1 MITSVC
7 GELACQ
13 LRNIVKQFVTLTAK
27 EIGTEGRKL
36 PVIITGGDGKFLL
49 DLLNNET
56 SGIVSTEPG
65 VSSLPK
71 NVDVKRITNI
81 VHYALGDILH
91 RKSSEK
97 SMTPD
102 EKLQLKIM
110 GLRIAYPS
118 VDTKDAFS
126 RGCIYKI
133 QPESMIEGYSFY
145 TRFDDGVVKILT
157 LKQLYD
163 GLVLYNEIGERHK
176 EASLDK
182 VDEEWVT
189 EKKMWSKKVQ
199 EELGNRSGF
208 IRTRTRELMP
218 YVKKGE
224 LHKIFRIP
232 NIRRTVK
239 RRKTSTDEDP
249 KKYLGTR
256 IAKIFPI
263 EDALIVK
270 QASETAFFGT
280 VKHISDPERGWFF
293 IQYDDGDT
301 EECGLEELF
310 EGIDLYNQH
319 KHNDTNPSKS
329 NQPHGGLKRGN
340 EEKPVGVDDKIVYTC
355 MSNLVTDSKAKNLS
369 EDSRMIS
376 EFKEDA

>member
-1 MITSVC
+1 MI
-7 GELACQ
+7 
-13 LRNIVKQFVTLTAK
+13 
-27 EIGTEGRKL
+27 
-36 PVIITGGDGKFLL
+36 
-49 DLLNNET
+49 
-56 SGIVSTEPG
+56 
-65 VSSLPK
+65 
-71 NVDVKRITNI
+71 
-81 VHYALGDILH
+81 
-91 RKSSEK
+91 
-97 SMTPD
+97 
-102 EKLQLKIM
+102 
-110 GLRIAYPS
+110 
-118 VDTKDAFS
+118 
-126 RGCIYKI
+126 
-133 QPESMIEGYSFY
+133 
-145 TRFDDGVVKILT
+145 
-157 LKQLYD
+157 D

-176 EASLDK
+176 DASPDK

-239 RRKTSTDEDP
+239 RRKTSTDDDP

-270 QASETAFFGT
+270 QASETVFFGT

-319 KHNDTNPSKS
+319 KHNDTNPSKD
-329 NQPHGGLKRGN
+329 GGLKRGN
-340 EEKPVGVDDKIVYTC
+340 EELPVGVDDKIVYTC
-355 MSNLVTDSKAKNLS
+355 MSNLVTDSKANNLS